1 MATIPSLLA
10 AHKSGEQSPH
20 IAIYLK
26 LTSRNSNK
34 KRGNMKSKSM
44 VRMVAVFYLAQGKKN
59 IKDEVQQSEAENAR
73 IIFRTSADIS
83 SKDLSPPAYGGENRW
98 KNAVFRGVKDG

>member
-1 MATIPSLLA
+1 
-10 AHKSGEQSPH
+10 
-20 IAIYLK
+20 
-26 LTSRNSNK
+26 
-34 KRGNMKSKSM
+34 M
-44 VRMVAVFYLAQGKKN
+44 VRMVAVFYLALAVGTVALAQGKKN

-98 KNAVFRGVKDG
+98 KNAVFRGVKDGNRVCDCLPARRD